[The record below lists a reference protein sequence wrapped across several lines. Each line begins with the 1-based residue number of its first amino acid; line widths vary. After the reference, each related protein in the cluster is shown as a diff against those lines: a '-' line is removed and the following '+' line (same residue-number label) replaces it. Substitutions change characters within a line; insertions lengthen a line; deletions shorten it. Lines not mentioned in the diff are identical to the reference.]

1 MFCPESRVK
10 IVTYMWGQWNFL
22 HDFRP
27 YFILFYKGPITW
39 SWAFF
44 STQVTTLRN
53 DRGAKTFAHNVE
65 YIYVPL
71 SFFHSCHAVACVC
84 WWCRR
89 LWKSSAILSAL
100 HGGCCGIHSRW
111 RIDHPESNGF
121 CGSPRHLS
129 GADVRSPQSP
139 FTRSK
144 LSSESTVY
152 REMFK
157 STIPKAQ
164 HLSGKRNVS
173 WWKSPQLPL
182 LFLLNC
188 TCEERTVRPQW
199 HCATGLH
206 ELKDQPC
213 GLCFF
218 CSLNGVEL

>member
-1 MFCPESRVK
+1 MISVHILSYSIRGPSR
-10 IVTYMWGQWNFL
+10 G
-22 HDFRP
+22 HGRP
-27 YFILFYKGPITW
+27 D
-39 SWAFF
+39 A
-44 STQVTTLRN
+44 QVTTLRN

-71 SFFHSCHAVACVC
+71 SFFHSCHAVACAC

-111 RIDHPESNGF
+111 GIDHPESNGF

-129 GADVRSPQSP
+129 GADVRSLQSP

-144 LSSESTVY
+144 LSSESTIY

-213 GLCFF
+213 GLFF
-218 CSLNGVEL
+218 LSMVLNYNYHNMQISLMLGAIGLGNPFL